1 MTEASWGM
9 RFNERPDYQ
18 RVPKGQKPVGCPEW
32 LDSPQIPIW
41 QEQGLII
48 WNNIDR
54 QIRSISGSE
63 ILRLLNGLSSNDA
76 WKSNGVSVTRL
87 VHRFEL
93 NLPSRKK
100 RKKGE
105 PEPEIEKPSGEDVY
119 EEIIHLPPEAGD
131 ELIDLLESKKELIT
145 QMADLEKKRAQEAMR
160 QIWDSVIEFSRKKEM
175 SEFDF
180 KARTFEWQNDGASR
194 MICHY
199 QTAEGRVWLAKNKFF
214 WNTCV
219 KREGHVGSSYYFV
232 KLAEAVGW
240 VEKAIVELANE
251 PSAEKQARI
260 RSHEE
265 IKANHVRLKEK
276 LINSPYWIVPA
287 RMEPKRVTYKIL
299 IDLDAK
305 PISYKSFE
313 TVCGDIYE
321 YADRYPTP
329 DKLAGDINL
338 DASHFQVV
346 QPIGDHSNWYRF
358 TSLTTYYQE
367 TSATEQAQSAWN
379 QSRILDQFKAGKII
393 RGRFGY
399 QEVETGFLTLLG
411 ACEQADHAWGEEKN
425 RNEFMEWKALQE
437 SLCYAL
443 DVNDYRDFLG
453 MSAELISDEQLLEFM
468 HETRSDSKL
477 IPDDARRESRIW
489 LAQHKPL
496 E

>member
-1 MTEASWGM
+1 M
-9 RFNERPDYQ
+9 
-18 RVPKGQKPVGCPEW
+18 
-32 LDSPQIPIW
+32 
-41 QEQGLII
+41 
-48 WNNIDR
+48 
-54 QIRSISGSE
+54 
-63 ILRLLNGLSSNDA
+63 
-76 WKSNGVSVTRL
+76 
-87 VHRFEL
+87 
-93 NLPSRKK
+93 
-100 RKKGE
+100 
-105 PEPEIEKPSGEDVY
+105 
-119 EEIIHLPPEAGD
+119 
-131 ELIDLLESKKELIT
+131 
-145 QMADLEKKRAQEAMR
+145 
-160 QIWDSVIEFSRKKEM
+160 
-175 SEFDF
+175 
-180 KARTFEWQNDGASR
+180 
-194 MICHY
+194 
-199 QTAEGRVWLAKNKFF
+199 
-214 WNTCV
+214 
-219 KREGHVGSSYYFV
+219 GSSYYFV